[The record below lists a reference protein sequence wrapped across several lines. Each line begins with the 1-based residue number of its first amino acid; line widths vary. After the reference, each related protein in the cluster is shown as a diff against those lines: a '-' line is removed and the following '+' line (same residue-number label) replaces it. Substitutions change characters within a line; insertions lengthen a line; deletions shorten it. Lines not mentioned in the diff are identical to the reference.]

1 MGDQFRDAAWD
12 NQLDNMLD
20 DLQVGKCLIVTR
32 ILRSNLYNWSDDNK
46 IFFFVRPVFRE
57 GKLMGIRMVTT
68 MDILVENIR
77 LKY

>member
-32 ILRSNLYNWSDDNK
+32 ILRSNLS
-46 IFFFVRPVFRE
+46 
-57 GKLMGIRMVTT
+57 
-68 MDILVENIR
+68 LVGR
-77 LKY
+77 